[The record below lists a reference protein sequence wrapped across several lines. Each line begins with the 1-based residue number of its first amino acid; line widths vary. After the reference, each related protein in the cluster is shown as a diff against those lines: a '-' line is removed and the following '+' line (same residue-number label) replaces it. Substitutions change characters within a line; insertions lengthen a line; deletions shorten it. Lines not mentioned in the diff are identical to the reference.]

1 MTRILITGVTIFD
14 GSGREPFAGEVL
26 VQGNRIA
33 KVAAGGFPSGTA
45 ADRVIDGGGATLMP
59 GLVNCHGHPTYPNMG
74 ADFY

>member
-1 MTRILITGVTIFD
+1 MARILITDVTIFD

-45 ADRVIDGGGATLMP
+45 ADRVIDGGGAVLMP
-59 GLVNCHGHPTYPNMG
+59 GLVNCHGHPT
-74 ADFY
+74 